1 MMNNSK
7 YVLIGHPGPG
17 FVTIHTIAVSCL
29 SISIIVS
36 TVVIA
41 VLFTE
46 QPACN
51 LRKKKRV
58 ERFVIYLQFCDL
70 LFNVSHLSDH
80 IYIFAHQAYPTKTLC
95 LVFAFLLNQFVV
107 GTPLMT
113 MAIALNTFLMV
124 VMDKKLSFGVYDWR
138 LWLVPMGLPFI
149 FGIIGVSVPY
159 YGPSGSWCFIDM
171 SPKWKVLNSV
181 HSSIMILV
189 FFGNCILYLTTW
201 IRIKHAT
208 NRLGM
213 HNTADMMHRKHK
225 IYHSAH
231 SMTVFVSAYVL
242 QYTAFVVNSIWALVS
257 IPTPELIMATVF
269 FTNLGGPFNCVAYTI
284 FRRYTTQPTPP
295 KSQPPTPEHTIAS
308 TV

>member
-1 MMNNSK
+1 MDNSTD
-7 YVLIGHPGPG
+7 VLIGHPGPV

-36 TVVIA
+36 TTVIA

-51 LRKKKRV
+51 LRKKQRV

-70 LFNVSHLSDH
+70 LFNISHLSDH
-80 IYIFAHQAYPTKTLC
+80 IYIFAARAYPPKTLC
-95 LVFAFLLNQFVV
+95 LVFAFFLQQFVV

-113 MAIALNTFLMV
+113 MTIALNTFLMV

-149 FGIIGVSVPY
+149 MGIIGVSVPY
-159 YGPSGSWCFIDM
+159 YGPSGSWCFIRMD
-171 SPKWKVLNSV
+171 PKWKALNSV
-181 HSSIMILV
+181 HSIIMILV
-189 FFGNCILYLTTW
+189 FFGNCILYLITW
-201 IRIKHAT
+201 IRIKQVT

-213 HNTADMMHRKHK
+213 YNTADMVHKKRKL
-225 IYHSAH
+225 YHSAY

-257 IPTPELIMATVF
+257 IPTPLMIMATVF
-269 FTNLGGPFNCVAYTI
+269 FTNLGGPFNCVAYTV
-284 FRRYTTQPTPP
+284 FRRYTTQSTP
-295 KSQPPTPEHTIAS
+295 KSPPPTPENTIAS